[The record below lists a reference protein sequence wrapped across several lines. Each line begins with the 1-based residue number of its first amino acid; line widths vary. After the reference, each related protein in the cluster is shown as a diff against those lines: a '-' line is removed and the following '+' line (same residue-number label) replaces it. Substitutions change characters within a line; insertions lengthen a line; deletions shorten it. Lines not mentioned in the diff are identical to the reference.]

1 MKKLRARLAFGI
13 TGIISLCLL
22 GVSGAAAEENGSGEP
37 VKTFRKEYTVYFR
50 INRYDIDTTFLGNGE
65 TIRRMQHEIDSLLSA
80 GAITADS
87 ISIVSAAS
95 PDGRNSF
102 NVWLSKKRGLAAHS
116 LLESQYPDIDPS
128 IIFIDP
134 VGEDWDTFRRVVD
147 GDPNIPDREKLRELM
162 DSDLP
167 ADEKERR
174 FRQMKQTFRYIVN
187 HHIYLMRASAV
198 TFNISMPLITLAM
211 GKNSIA
217 ELSVELRP
225 AVLDETGAVIQ
236 EALTWNWGNFLQTII
251 DFLIIALVV
260 FLMIKLM
267 MGLKKV
273 SEKAQEG
280 ARELAD
286 KVMGKDEAEEGAADA
301 ESAEVA
307 ASDAE
312 KIK

>member
-1 MKKLRARLAFGI
+1 MAEEQKKEKKEGRIAKFLREFKEFISKGNILDLAVGVILGAAFGKI
-13 TGIISLCLL
+13 VTSLTNDII
-22 GVSGAAAEENGSGEP
+22 
-37 VKTFRKEYTVYFR
+37 
-50 INRYDIDTTFLGNGE
+50 
-65 TIRRMQHEIDSLLSA
+65 
-80 GAITADS
+80 
-87 ISIVSAAS
+87 
-95 PDGRNSF
+95 
-102 NVWLSKKRGLAAHS
+102 
-116 LLESQYPDIDPS
+116 
-128 IIFIDP
+128 
-134 VGEDWDTFRRVVD
+134 
-147 GDPNIPDREKLRELM
+147 
-162 DSDLP
+162 
-167 ADEKERR
+167 
-174 FRQMKQTFRYIVN
+174 
-187 HHIYLMRASAV
+187 
-198 TFNISMPLITLAM
+198 MPLITLAM

-301 ESAEVA
+301 ENAEVA

-312 KIK
+312 KTK